1 MFRRFLNWVRSLWD
15 DDFARVILIN
25 SVLDRVAR
33 NNPKQRSRLLALVQ
47 IIRIQNAMGVE
58 VFSPTKSQ
66 VIQKIM
72 EKVDPLDQALVL
84 ALLTKVL
91 KGWRGDLTRITA
103 LDLELLNKVLDQI
116 DEVLQIEY
124 KEGFKYQLVEY
135 LQTRN
140 GRGRF

>member
-1 MFRRFLNWVRSLWD
+1 MFKRFLNWFRSLWD

>member
-25 SVLDRVAR
+25 SVLGRVAR
-33 NNPKQRSRLLALVQ
+33 NSPKQRSRLLALVQ

-103 LDLELLNKVLDQI
+103 LDLELLNKILDQI
-116 DEVLQIEY
+116 DEVLIIE
-124 KEGFKYQLVEY
+124 
-135 LQTRN
+135 
-140 GRGRF
+140 

>member
-25 SVLDRVAR
+25 SVLGRVAR
-33 NNPKQRSRLLALVQ
+33 NSPKQRSRLLALVQ

-116 DEVLQIEY
+116 DEVLIIE
-124 KEGFKYQLVEY
+124 
-135 LQTRN
+135 
-140 GRGRF
+140 

>member
-1 MFRRFLNWVRSLWD
+1 MFRRFINWVRSLWD

-25 SVLDRVAR
+25 SVFGRVAR

>member
-1 MFRRFLNWVRSLWD
+1 MFRRFINWVRSLWD

-116 DEVLQIEY
+116 DEVLIIE
-124 KEGFKYQLVEY
+124 
-135 LQTRN
+135 
-140 GRGRF
+140 

>member
-25 SVLDRVAR
+25 SVLGRVAR
-33 NNPKQRSRLLALVQ
+33 NSPKLRSRLLALVQ

>member
-1 MFRRFLNWVRSLWD
+1 MFKRFLNWFRSLWD

-58 VFSPTKSQ
+58 VFSPTESQ

>member
-1 MFRRFLNWVRSLWD
+1 M
-15 DDFARVILIN
+15 ILIN
-25 SVLDRVAR
+25 SVFGRVAK

>member
-1 MFRRFLNWVRSLWD
+1 MFKRFLNWFRSLWD

-25 SVLDRVAR
+25 SVLGRVAR
-33 NNPKQRSRLLALVQ
+33 NSPKQRSRLLALVQ

-58 VFSPTKSQ
+58 VFSPTESQ

-116 DEVLQIEY
+116 DEVLIIE
-124 KEGFKYQLVEY
+124 
-135 LQTRN
+135 
-140 GRGRF
+140 

>member
-1 MFRRFLNWVRSLWD
+1 MFKRFWDWLRSLWD

-25 SVLDRVAR
+25 SVLGRVAR
-33 NNPKQRSRLLALVQ
+33 NSPKQRSRLLALVQ

-116 DEVLQIEY
+116 DEVL
-124 KEGFKYQLVEY
+124 L
-135 LQTRN
+135 LAN
-140 GRGRF
+140 

>member
-1 MFRRFLNWVRSLWD
+1 MFRRFLNWFRSLWD

-116 DEVLQIEY
+116 DEVLIIE
-124 KEGFKYQLVEY
+124 
-135 LQTRN
+135 
-140 GRGRF
+140 

>member
-1 MFRRFLNWVRSLWD
+1 MFKRFLNWFRSLWD

-116 DEVLQIEY
+116 DEVLIIE
-124 KEGFKYQLVEY
+124 
-135 LQTRN
+135 
-140 GRGRF
+140 

>member
-1 MFRRFLNWVRSLWD
+1 
-15 DDFARVILIN
+15 
-25 SVLDRVAR
+25 
-33 NNPKQRSRLLALVQ
+33 
-47 IIRIQNAMGVE
+47 MGVE